1 MTARDR
7 RTRRASDG
15 ENRTG
20 SDSRL
25 PIPASDLLA
34 VVVVAVTVAIGVLA
48 YPELPERMALHW
60 RVGLDGTASTGTH
73 VSRTIGSFLFA
84 AVAVAVL
91 ALKATFDRTGS
102 QREPELEVVVDGLFV
117 AVLVGLAALQTVVV
131 VLNAV

>member
-7 RTRRASDG
+7 RSRRATECDRNG
-15 ENRTG
+15 D
-20 SDSRL
+20 DSRL

-34 VVVVAVTVAIGVLA
+34 VVVVAITVAVGVLA
-48 YPELPERMALHW
+48 YPEMPERMALHW
-60 RVGLDGTASTGTH
+60 RAGLDGTASTGTH

>member
-60 RVGLDGTASTGTH
+60 RVGLDGAVSTGTY
-73 VSRTIGSFLFA
+73 VPRAVGGFLFA
-84 AVAVAVL
+84 AVAVAIL
-91 ALKATFDRTGS
+91 ALKVTVDRVIEDR
-102 QREPELEVVVDGLFV
+102 QPELEAVLDGLFV
-117 AVLVGLAALQTVVV
+117 VVLFVLAALQALVIG
-131 VLNAV
+131 LNAI